1 MKKFLLQR
9 WKSIN
14 HAWSGLRIFMKTE
27 VHARLHLTAAVMVL
41 FAGWIFDF
49 SLFEWLFVI
58 ISIGLVFLA
67 EIFNTV
73 LERMMDF
80 VHPDV
85 HPEVKVIKDM
95 AAGAVLWISF
105 IVFIVG
111 LILFGS
117 RWVAG
122 G

>member
-73 LERMMDF
+73 MERMMDF

>member
-1 MKKFLLQR
+1 
-9 WKSIN
+9 
-14 HAWSGLRIFMKTE
+14 MKTE

>member
-14 HAWSGLRIFMKTE
+14 HAWCGLRIFMKTE